1 MKLKDFNFELPSD
14 LIAFWPSE
22 RRTESKLLVLGT
34 SISDHK
40 FNDLPSFLEPED
52 ILVINDSAVIKA
64 RLNGKKASGAKV
76 EVLVERIIEDNLA
89 LALTRSNSK
98 LRVGDNIFLSNNGPC
113 LTIKT
118 KEEMLSKIKFSESV
132 RSVLDNHGEVP
143 LPLT

>member
-40 FNDLPSFLEPED
+40 FNDLPSFLGPED

-64 RLNGKKASGAKV
+64 RLKGKKASGAKV
-76 EVLVERIIEDNLA
+76 EILVERIIEENLA

-98 LRVGDNIFLSNNGPC
+98 LRVGDKILLSNNGPC
-113 LTIKT
+113 LTIQS
-118 KEEMLSKIKFSESV
+118 KEQTLSKIK
-132 RSVLDNHGEVP
+132 
-143 LPLT
+143 